1 MLRTSNIEAIR
12 SKTHFQ
18 RQTTLA
24 GGIVR
29 NLGSDF
35 PPADKRIK
43 TMIRSLSIVLLVAVG
58 AFSIDP
64 SPVRTGQ
71 ARRQSKIFGGPQGM
85 YVYSVRGHSNKG
97 LLSNKS
103 TDKQPSVLSRAK
115 TESLGKR
122 SPEKP
127 WNVGHADQTDS
138 IRIIAFRVEFAPD
151 SIEGTTGNGEF
162 ARTGVSTPTA
172 GDREES
178 RYYEDKTYKYD
189 NLPHDKTYF
198 EHQLQFAADY
208 FSTVSG
214 GKFGF
219 KYTVYPEDQYGAYKL
234 DKKMVSY
241 SPGEKFPEESWDEY
255 YLRRTVALMRF
266 IKDAVRKADS
276 EDKSPFANVRADTSN
291 GKITWYSK
299 EHSDS
304 TREYKTAFLVI
315 HAGASYLTDG
325 GEDGAFGIDSPSDM
339 IDAFIA
345 PDFFEYFVDS
355 VDGISADT
363 LNGNIRYGV
372 RVDGNNDRLLI
383 DELMMVSETSNQ
395 DGLNWGIH
403 GILVNQIARQIG
415 IPDLFSTMSGISG
428 VGGFCIMD
436 FAGYSAA
443 KGFIPPWPSAWV
455 RAFYGWDQV
464 KVAEVGEKRTV
475 PAVQTSDSTILL
487 VPLNQSEYYLI
498 ENRQRNL
505 APDSAGSPFNYETDE
520 DHDIKYIKPW
530 DRVNLE
536 KAVVK
541 TSDDPQNV
549 IMKVRNYDVGIPASG
564 VLVWHID
571 DDLINNRLEFN
582 MVNADSLYRGV
593 NLVEADGIT
602 DLGVQFQDAFYNAAF
617 DYGGAQD
624 IFPHQTVKRPGE
636 DYSINSFGPFTRP
649 STKSNSGG
657 HTYLNIKIAKTGKV
671 PLGRENAKETAAV
684 RDYFVYNFVD
694 SAFRV
699 SISRDELMTTPA
711 GWPKHVVPDEMLDP
725 VTWDLTGDGTHE
737 LAILDTSGRLYL
749 WLSENPSRHSFGDS
763 LARYKVVMS
772 GKEEPD
778 TVGDIRFFSRIPS
791 PASFPTLVGG
801 SQLHIPSGDGSI
813 HVLKGL
819 ADISLPS
826 SAEWDTISL
835 PAKPTSHICN
845 YMDAEWAVGTADG
858 RVVFGS
864 GTDVVKTVST
874 NPDAKNKRKK
884 IQALAL
890 LDASRGTLAGVREDG
905 LVFVCDS
912 NEVLGS
918 HQLARGIP
926 PYSVVTADFRHDDL
940 DNDPRPGIAV
950 VDGKQGVWVLEFK
963 GTPALADHWSNEPN
977 DWASIYHYREDEKNT
992 SRTLLPDNPSSPGL
1006 ADIDKDGTLEIV
1018 LGGTNGVYAL
1028 NYAGALISGWPTLLD
1043 RMYWYQ
1049 RGVVEYTPVIGT
1061 DLDKDVRVLF
1071 SIPSGENVTYY
1082 VAKID
1087 KAVPEQGKVIYHWE
1101 DARGERVVDSISGLT
1116 TSLIDSLVVLGDS
1129 LILPYAAPGGMI
1141 DAVGSNARRP
1151 SFVEKLPYVG
1161 KERQSFW
1168 PLSAGGEPSCAPMLV
1183 HMDGNKK
1190 VDVIAA
1196 TRTGSVHRFELSEN
1210 ILSDSLVW
1218 PMTGFDQG
1226 RSFTY
1231 GGPALT
1237 KPSLAGDIQ
1246 KFHNYPNP
1254 ARDIDTTTFKY
1265 TLARP
1270 ASEVRLDIFTYTGYH
1285 VLSASDLPT
1294 DFSAMEYTISLKK
1307 FGPAVYRCR
1316 LEATF
1321 PNGDKD
1327 VKYWKMAVIK

>member
-1 MLRTSNIEAIR
+1 
-12 SKTHFQ
+12 
-18 RQTTLA
+18 
-24 GGIVR
+24 
-29 NLGSDF
+29 
-35 PPADKRIK
+35 
-43 TMIRSLSIVLLVAVG
+43 MIRSLSIVLLVVVG

-71 ARRQSKIFGGPQGM
+71 ARRQNKVFGGPQGM
-85 YVYSVRGHSNKG
+85 YVYSVRGHSTKR
-97 LLSNKS
+97 LLSNRS
-103 TDKQPSVLSRAK
+103 VENQPSLLAK
-115 TESLGKR
+115 AREESLGKR
-122 SPEKP
+122 SPDKP
-127 WNVGHADQTDS
+127 WNVGHADETDS
-138 IRIIAFRVEFAPD
+138 IRIIAFRVEFKTD
-151 SIEGTTGNGEF
+151 SIEETTGNGRFGIAE
-162 ARTGVSTPTA
+162 TSTPTA
-172 GDREES
+172 GDREE
-178 RYYEDKTYKYD
+178 RKHYREGKYKYD

-198 EHQLQFAADY
+198 EEQLQFAADY

-219 KYTVYPEDQYGAYKL
+219 KYTVYPKEPNGAYQL
-234 DKKMVSY
+234 DKQMVSY

-255 YLRRTVALMRF
+255 YLRRTVALIRF
-266 IKDAVRKADS
+266 IKDAVREADDD
-276 EDKSPFANVRADTSN
+276 EESPFAGVRADTSN
-291 GKITWYSK
+291 GEITWYSK
-299 EHSDS
+299 EHPDS
-304 TREYKTAFLVI
+304 TREYKTAFLVF

-339 IDAFIA
+339 IDAFIT
-345 PDFFEYFVDS
+345 PDFFEYFADS

-363 LNGNIRYGV
+363 LNGEINFGV
-372 RVDGNNDRLLI
+372 RVDANNSRLLV

-455 RAFYGWDQV
+455 RAFYGWD
-464 KVAEVGEKRTV
+464 EVTIADV
-475 PAVQTSDSTILL
+475 DNDSTYAIPAVHTDSTRPRIIL
-487 VPLNQSEYYLI
+487 VPLNKSEYYLI

-505 APDSAGSPFNYETDE
+505 APDSVDSPFNYDTDE
-520 DHDIKYIKPW
+520 EHNIKHIDPF
-530 DRVNLE
+530 DRVNLD
-536 KAVVK
+536 KVVVDV
-541 TSDDPQNV
+541 SGGERNV
-549 IMKVRNYDVGIPASG
+549 IKKVRNYDVGIPASG

-571 DDLINNRLEFN
+571 DDLINNRLEYN

-624 IFPHQTVKRPGE
+624 IFPHQTVKRPGK
-636 DYSINSFGPFTRP
+636 DYTINSFGPFTRP

-657 HTYLNIKIAKTGKV
+657 HTYLKIAIEKA
-671 PLGRENAKETAAV
+671 GREPHGRQNPKETAAV

-694 SAFRV
+694 SAFTV
-699 SISRDELMTTPA
+699 SISRDDHLTTPP
-711 GWPKHVVPDEMLDP
+711 GWPKHVVPEKMLDP
-725 VTWDLTGDGTHE
+725 VTWDLTGDGADE

-749 WLSENPSRHSFGDS
+749 WLSEDASRQSFGDS

-772 GKEEPD
+772 GREEPD

-791 PASFPTLVGG
+791 PVSFPTIVNG
-801 SQLHIPSGDGSI
+801 SRLFIPSGDGSI

-819 ADISLPS
+819 PDISEAS
-826 SAEWDTISL
+826 SAEWENIDL
-835 PAKPTSHICN
+835 PAKPSSYVCN
-845 YMDAEWAVGTADG
+845 YVDAEWAVGTEDG

-864 GTDVVKTVST
+864 VTNVIKAVST
-874 NPDAKNKRKK
+874 NPEEKNKRKS

-890 LDASRGTLAGVREDG
+890 LDASKGTLAGVREDG

-912 NEVLGS
+912 NEILS
-918 HQLARGIP
+918 THQLSRGIP
-926 PYSVVTADFRHDDL
+926 PYSVVTADFQHNDL
-940 DNDPRPGIAV
+940 DGDSRPGLAV
-950 VDGKQGVWVLEFK
+950 CDGKQGVWMLDFK
-963 GTPALADHWSNEPN
+963 GKLSVANHWSNEPN
-977 DWASIYHYREDEKNT
+977 DWASIYHYREEEKNT

-1006 ADIDKDGTLEIV
+1006 ADIDRNGTLEIV

-1028 NYAGALISGWPTLLD
+1028 NYGGALISGWPSLLD

-1049 RGVVEYTPVIGT
+1049 RGVVEYTPVIGS
-1061 DLDKDVRVLF
+1061 DLGSDVRVLF
-1071 SIPSGENVTYY
+1071 STPSGDNITYN

-1087 KAVPEQGKVIYHWE
+1087 RAEPKEGKVVYHWE
-1101 DARGERVVDSISGLT
+1101 NSRGDWVVDSISGLT
-1116 TSLIDSLVVLGDS
+1116 ASLIDSLVVLGDS
-1129 LILPYAAPGGMI
+1129 LILPYTAPGGMI

-1151 SFVEKLPYVG
+1151 SFVKELPYVG
-1161 KERQSFW
+1161 KDRQSFW
-1168 PLSAGGEPSCAPMLV
+1168 PLSVGGEPSCAPMLAD
-1183 HMDGNKK
+1183 MDGDNAI
-1190 VDVIAA
+1190 DVITA
-1196 TRTGSVHRFELSEN
+1196 TRSGSVYRFKLNES

-1226 RSFTY
+1226 RSFAY

-1237 KPSLAGDIQ
+1237 KPSLSSDIRL
-1246 KFHNYPNP
+1246 FHNYPNP
-1254 ARDIDTTTFKY
+1254 ARNVDTTTFKY

-1294 DFSAMEYTISLKK
+1294 EFAAREYSVSLKK

-1321 PNGDKD
+1321 PNGDKA
-1327 VKYWKMAVIK
+1327 VEYWKMAVIK